1 MRKMVFA
8 LLMACGTL
16 VGNAQGLSG
25 SLVDELG
32 MPVGFAN
39 VVLLSLPDSTMVQG
53 TITDEQGRFAFAETQ
68 GHRLIRI
75 SCLGYVTVT
84 TMAAGASME
93 VVMKQD
99 SRLLEEVV
107 VRGHRPAYK
116 LTGEGLQTSVQGTVL
131 SKLGTAEDVLAHVPG
146 MQKKG
151 EAYEVFGKGTPVIY
165 INGREMRNPS
175 ELDQLK
181 SEDIKSVE
189 LITHPGA
196 KYDASVKAVVKIVTK
211 AAVGEGLGGDV
222 RSGYEQWEYAGLT
235 EQLNWNYRQGKLDLF
250 GTLYYR
256 DRTTR
261 VESDLNQLV
270 RADTLW
276 QQENLQRSRSRQRT
290 NIVIAGVNYAVN
302 ENHSLG
308 VKYKLKTAPDMHA
321 HTWFATDMTADG
333 APYDHLENT
342 IEGCTST
349 RPSHLLN
356 VYYQGSIGKT
366 TVDFS
371 ADYLQDRESEEA
383 RYEEDS
389 EQKEDRVVT
398 SFGRVKNRLW
408 AAKLTV
414 GRPLLGGN
422 VVVGAEYSRTRRND
436 DYLNPEGYV
445 PTSNSELAERHVS
458 PFVEYS
464 VAGAMGQLTA
474 GLRYEWVDFDY
485 SEGGK
490 PVADQSRT
498 FGNLFPSLSW
508 GATLGKVQL
517 QASYAAKTRRPSY
530 SQLSNNVT
538 YANRFTWQAGNPTLK
553 HETVHNVSLAA
564 VWQCMQ
570 FSLDYKDRRDAII
583 YWGEQ
588 VENDPAVTF
597 ISFKNLS
604 SLKSISAFWS
614 LAPRWG
620 IWSPQLSVGMEK
632 QWLEVQT
639 AEDSRPMHA
648 PMWMGGLSNLFNG
661 NRGWVF
667 AVDMSLQGKGDMENC
682 SMTRNVFTVDA
693 SVTKSFLKD
702 RLSVKLDG
710 TDLFAGSRTGN
721 RLFFYQMTSLQHMKL
736 NNRKLS
742 LTIRYKWNATRN
754 KYKGV
759 HAAGSEL
766 DRL

>member
-1 MRKMVFA
+1 MRKIVFVLWMVCYA
-8 LLMACGTL
+8 L
-16 VGNAQGLSG
+16 VGNAQRLSG
-25 SLVDELG
+25 SLVDEQG

-39 VVLLSLPDSTMVQG
+39 VVLLAASDSAFVQG
-53 TITDEQGRFAFAETQ
+53 TITDEQGNFAFAETQ

-75 SCLGYVTVT
+75 SCLGYATVT
-84 TMAAGASME
+84 TTVAGSPMK

-99 SRLLEEVV
+99 SQLMDEVV
-107 VRGHRPAYK
+107 VHGHRPAYK

-165 INGREMRNPS
+165 INGRVLRNPS

-189 LITHPGA
+189 LITNPGA

-235 EQLNWNYRQGKLDLF
+235 EQLNWNYRRGRLDLF
-250 GTLYYR
+250 GTFYYR

-261 VESDLNQLV
+261 VESDLSQEV
-270 RADTLW
+270 RVDTLW
-276 QQENLQRSRSRQRT
+276 QQTNLQRSRDRQRT
-290 NIVIAGVNYAVN
+290 NIVIAGVNYAMN
-302 ENHSLG
+302 EHHSLG
-308 VKYKLKTAPDMHA
+308 VKYRLKTAPDVHA
-321 HTWFATDMTADG
+321 HTWFATEMTADKV
-333 APYDHLENT
+333 PYDRLENT
-342 IEGCTST
+342 IEGCTSS

-356 VYYQGSIGKT
+356 VYYQGTIGKT
-366 TVDFS
+366 AVDFS
-371 ADYLQDRESEEA
+371 ADYLQDEERDDA

-398 SFGRVKNRLW
+398 SFGKVKNRLW

-422 VVVGAEYSRTRRND
+422 VTIGTEYSHIRRND
-436 DYLNPEGYV
+436 DYVNPEGYV
-445 PTSNSELAERHVS
+445 PTSNSELAEQHVS

-464 VAGAMGQLTA
+464 AACAVGQLTA

-485 SEGGK
+485 SEAGIHK
-490 PVADQSRT
+490 PDQSRT
-498 FGNLFPSLSW
+498 FGNLFPSLSV
-508 GATLGKVQL
+508 GTTVGKVQL
-517 QASYAAKTRRPSY
+517 QVGYAAKTSRPSY
-530 SQLSNNVT
+530 RQLSNNVT

-564 VWQCMQ
+564 AWQFMQ
-570 FSLDYKDRRDAII
+570 LSVDYKDRRDAII

-588 VENDPAVTF
+588 VESDPAVTF

-604 SLKSISAFWS
+604 SLKSMSAFLS

-620 IWSPQLSVGMEK
+620 IWSPQLSVGIEK
-632 QWLEVQT
+632 QWLDVQT
-639 AEDSRPMHA
+639 AEGTRPMNT
-648 PMWMGGLSNLFNG
+648 PMWVGSLSNLFNG

-667 AVDMSLQGKGDMENC
+667 SVDMNFQGKGDMENC
-682 SMTRNVFTVDA
+682 SMTRNVFTVNA
-693 SVTKSFLKD
+693 GVTKSFLKD

-710 TDLFAGSRTGN
+710 TDLFAGSQTGN
-721 RLFFYQMTSLQHMKL
+721 RLVFYQMTSLQHMKL

-742 LTIRYKWNATRN
+742 LTIRYKWNSTRN

-759 HAAGSEL
+759 NAAGNEL
-766 DRL
+766 NRL

>member
-1 MRKMVFA
+1 MRKIVFVLWMVCYA
-8 LLMACGTL
+8 L
-16 VGNAQGLSG
+16 VGNAQRLSG
-25 SLVDELG
+25 SLVDEQG

-39 VVLLSLPDSTMVQG
+39 VVLLAASDSAFVQG
-53 TITDEQGRFAFAETQ
+53 TITDEQGSFAFAETQ

-75 SCLGYVTVT
+75 SCLGYATVT
-84 TMAAGASME
+84 TTVAGSPMK

-99 SRLLEEVV
+99 SQLMDEVV
-107 VRGHRPAYK
+107 VHGHRPAYK

-165 INGREMRNPS
+165 INGRVLRNPS

-181 SEDIKSVE
+181 SEDIKNVE
-189 LITHPGA
+189 LITNPGA

-235 EQLNWNYRQGKLDLF
+235 EQLNWNYRRGRLDLF
-250 GTLYYR
+250 GTFYYR
-256 DRTTR
+256 DRTNR
-261 VESDLNQLV
+261 VESDLSQEV
-270 RADTLW
+270 RVDTLW
-276 QQENLQRSRSRQRT
+276 QQTNLQRSRDRQRT
-290 NIVIAGVNYAVN
+290 NIVIAGVNYAMN
-302 ENHSLG
+302 EHHSLG
-308 VKYKLKTAPDMHA
+308 VKYRLKTAPDVHA
-321 HTWFATDMTADG
+321 HTWFATEMTADKV
-333 APYDHLENT
+333 PYDRLENT
-342 IEGCTST
+342 IEGCTSS

-356 VYYQGSIGKT
+356 VYYQGTIGKT
-366 TVDFS
+366 AVDFS
-371 ADYLQDRESEEA
+371 ADYLQDEERDDA

-398 SFGRVKNRLW
+398 SFGKVKNRLW

-422 VVVGAEYSRTRRND
+422 VTIGTEYSHTRRND
-436 DYLNPEGYV
+436 DYVNPEGYV

-464 VAGAMGQLTA
+464 AACAVGQLTA

-485 SEGGK
+485 SEAGIHK
-490 PVADQSRT
+490 PDQSRT
-498 FGNLFPSLSW
+498 FGNLFPSLSV
-508 GATLGKVQL
+508 GTTVGKVQL
-517 QASYAAKTRRPSY
+517 QVGYAAKTSRPSY
-530 SQLSNNVT
+530 RQLSNNVT

-553 HETVHNVSLAA
+553 HETVHNVSLVAA
-564 VWQCMQ
+564 WQFMQ
-570 FSLDYKDRRDAII
+570 LSVDYKDRRDAII

-588 VENDPAVTF
+588 VESDPAVTF

-604 SLKSISAFWS
+604 SLKSMSAFLS

-620 IWSPQLSVGMEK
+620 IWSPQLSVGIEK
-632 QWLEVQT
+632 QWLDVQT
-639 AEDSRPMHA
+639 AEGTRPMNT
-648 PMWMGGLSNLFNG
+648 PMWVGSLSNLFNG

-667 AVDMSLQGKGDMENC
+667 SVDMNFQGKGDMENC
-682 SMTRNVFTVDA
+682 SMTRNVFTVNA
-693 SVTKSFLKD
+693 GVTKSFLKD

-710 TDLFAGSRTGN
+710 TDLFAGSQTGN
-721 RLFFYQMTSLQHMKL
+721 RLVFYQMTSLQHMKQ

-742 LTIRYKWNATRN
+742 LTIRYKWNSTRN

-759 HAAGSEL
+759 NAAGSEL
-766 DRL
+766 NRL